1 MSLLQ
6 DPFYVVKEEVQQS
19 VNGITTL
26 YDRWQ
31 ELLKTTNTA
40 TNDEFIWTANQL
52 RTGIKSIEWDL
63 QDLEETIGIVENNRQ
78 KFRLEQ
84 SEVDSRKKFI
94 SETQYI
100 IKKMKEEL
108 NNTQSKGKMDNDTRD
123 ALMRGNK
130 SSGREDSRDRDKFS
144 ALDDAIKSDND
155 SFIRNQSQV
164 QDQIIR
170 QQDTD
175 LDDLSNVVGVLG
187 QMGNS
192 IQAEL
197 EQHGRILDDLDSG
210 VDNTSG
216 RLNSV
221 MRRVDKLLA
230 STNDRVQWCLIIVLG
245 LILLSL
251 IIIVFFV

>member
-31 ELLKTTNTA
+31 ELLKSTNTA
-40 TNDEFIWTANQL
+40 QNDEFKWTTNQL

-63 QDLEETIGIVENNRQ
+63 QDLEETIGIVESNRQ

-108 NNTQSKGKMDNDTRD
+108 NNAQTKGKMEHDQRD
-123 ALMRGNK
+123 ALGMKSKGRG
-130 SSGREDSRDRDKFS
+130 DVPDRFAAVD
-144 ALDDAIKSDND
+144 AAIKEDND
-155 SFIRNQSQV
+155 NFIRNQAQV
-164 QDQIIR
+164 QEEIIR
-170 QQDTD
+170 KQDGE
-175 LDDLSNVVGVLG
+175 LDELGHVVGVLG
-187 QMGNS
+187 EMSTS
-192 IQAEL
+192 IHTEL
-197 EQHGRILDDLDSG
+197 EQQSRILDDLETG
-210 VDNTSG
+210 VDKTSG
-216 RLNSV
+216 RLSSV
-221 MRRVDKLLA
+221 IKRVNKLLE
-230 STNDRVQWCLIIVLG
+230 STSDRVQWCLIIVLT
-245 LILLSL
+245 LILVGLV
-251 IIIVFFV
+251 IIVFYV

>member
-40 TNDEFIWTANQL
+40 TNDEFKWTTNQL

-108 NNTQSKGKMDNDTRD
+108 NATQTKGKMDNDNRD
-123 ALMRGNK
+123 TLMNK
-130 SSGREDSRDRDKFS
+130 PGKGSSRDPSNDRFA
-144 ALDDAIKSDND
+144 ALDDAIKNDND
-155 SFIRNQSQV
+155 SFIRNQGQL

-187 QMGNS
+187 QMGTS
-192 IQAEL
+192 IHSEL
-197 EQHGRILDDLDSG
+197 EQHSRILDDLDAG

-216 RLNSV
+216 RLNAV
-221 MRRVDKLLA
+221 MRRVNKLLE
-230 STNDRVQWCLIIVLG
+230 STSDRVQWCLIIVLTLVLVG
-245 LILLSL
+245 LV
-251 IIIVFFV
+251 IIVFYV

>member
-6 DPFYVVKEEVQQS
+6 DPFYVVKEDVQQS

-40 TNDEFIWTANQL
+40 TNDEFKWTTNQL

-84 SEVDSRKKFI
+84 AEVDSRKKFI

-108 NNTQSKGKMDNDTRD
+108 NTTQTKGKIDNDNRD
-123 ALMRGNK
+123 TLMNK
-130 SSGREDSRDRDKFS
+130 PNKTSSRDVPDRFS
-144 ALDDAIKSDND
+144 ALDDAIKNDND
-155 SFIRNQSQV
+155 AFIRNQAQA
-164 QDQIIR
+164 QDQMIR
-170 QQDTD
+170 QQDND
-175 LDDLSNVVGVLG
+175 LEDLSQVVGVLG
-187 QMGNS
+187 EMGTS
-192 IQAEL
+192 IHTEL
-197 EQHGRILDDLDSG
+197 EQQTRILDDLDAG

-216 RLNSV
+216 RLNAV
-221 MRRVDKLLA
+221 VRRVNKLLE
-230 STNDRVQWCLIIVLG
+230 STSDRVQWCLIIVLT
-245 LILLSL
+245 LILIGLV
-251 IIIVFFV
+251 IIVFYV

>member
-40 TNDEFIWTANQL
+40 TNDEFKWTTNQL

-84 SEVDSRKKFI
+84 AEVDSRKKFI

-108 NNTQSKGKMDNDTRD
+108 NTTQTKGKLDNDNRD
-123 ALMRGNK
+123 ALMNK
-130 SSGREDSRDRDKFS
+130 SNGKASNRGDDRFA
-144 ALDDAIKSDND
+144 ALDDAIKSDNEA
-155 SFIRNQSQV
+155 FIRNQGQV
-164 QDQIIR
+164 QEQIMR

-175 LDDLSNVVGVLG
+175 LDDLSQVVGVLG
-187 QMGNS
+187 QMGTS
-192 IQAEL
+192 IHSEL
-197 EQHGRILDDLDSG
+197 EQHNRILDDLDAG

-221 MRRVDKLLA
+221 MRRVNKLLE
-230 STNDRVQWCLIIVLG
+230 STSDRVQWCLIIVLT
-245 LILLSL
+245 LILIGLV
-251 IIIVFFV
+251 IIVFYV

>member
-40 TNDEFIWTANQL
+40 TNDEFKWTTNQL

-63 QDLEETIGIVENNRQ
+63 QDLEETIGIVESNRQ

-84 SEVDSRKKFI
+84 AEVDSRKKFI

-108 NNTQSKGKMDNDTRD
+108 NNTQTKGKMENDQKSELMRNNKGSTRD
-123 ALMRGNK
+123 VPDRF
-130 SSGREDSRDRDKFS
+130 SG
-144 ALDDAIKSDND
+144 LDEAIKSDND
-155 SFIRNQSQV
+155 AYIRNQAQV

-187 QMGNS
+187 QIGTS
-192 IQAEL
+192 IHSEL
-197 EQHGRILDDLDSG
+197 EQQSRILDDLEAG

-221 MRRVDKLLA
+221 MRRVNKLLE
-230 STNDRVQWCLIIVLG
+230 STSDRVQWCLIIVLT
-245 LILLSL
+245 LILIGLV
-251 IIIVFFV
+251 IVVFYV

>member
-40 TNDEFIWTANQL
+40 TNDEFKWTTNQL

-63 QDLEETIGIVENNRQ
+63 QDLEETIGIVESNRQ

-84 SEVDSRKKFI
+84 AEVDSRKKFI

-108 NNTQSKGKMDNDTRD
+108 NNTQTKGKMENDQRSE
-123 ALMRGNK
+123 LMKNK
-130 SSGREDSRDRDKFS
+130 GSSRDVPDRFA
-144 ALDDAIKSDND
+144 ALDDAIKNDND
-155 SFIRNQSQV
+155 AFIRNQAQV

-187 QMGNS
+187 QMGTS
-192 IQAEL
+192 IHSEL
-197 EQHGRILDDLDSG
+197 EQQSRILDDLEAG

-216 RLNSV
+216 RLNAV
-221 MRRVDKLLA
+221 MRRVNKLLE
-230 STNDRVQWCLIIVLG
+230 STSDRVQWCVIVVLVLVLIGLVIV
-245 LILLSL
+245 
-251 IIIVFFV
+251 VFYV

>member
-19 VNGITTL
+19 VTGITTL

-40 TNDEFIWTANQL
+40 QNDEFKWTTNQL

-63 QDLEETIGIVENNRQ
+63 QDLEETIGIVESNRQ
-78 KFRLEQ
+78 KFKLEQ

-108 NNTQSKGKMDNDTRD
+108 NNTQTKGKMDNDQRD
-123 ALMRGNK
+123 ALMK
-130 SSGREDSRDRDKFS
+130 SKTGRKDGDQFS
-144 ALDDAIKSDND
+144 KLNEAVRTDND
-155 SFIRNQSQV
+155 AFIKGQAQV

-170 QQDTD
+170 QQDTELD
-175 LDDLSNVVGVLG
+175 ELGNVVSVLGEMGNTIKDELEMQSRMLDDL
-187 QMGNS
+187 
-192 IQAEL
+192 E
-197 EQHGRILDDLDSG
+197 SG
-210 VDNTSG
+210 VDQTSG
-216 RLNSV
+216 RLATV
-221 MRRVDKLLA
+221 MRRVNKLLDTA
-230 STNDRVQWCLIIVLG
+230 GDKVQWCLVVVLTLILIGLVIIV
-245 LILLSL
+245 
-251 IIIVFFV
+251 VYV

>member
-31 ELLKTTNTA
+31 ELLKSTNTA
-40 TNDEFIWTANQL
+40 NDEFKWTTNQL

-84 SEVDSRKKFI
+84 AEVDSRKKFI

-108 NNTQSKGKMDNDTRD
+108 NSAQTKGKMDNDQRD
-123 ALMRGNK
+123 SLMKSNK
-130 SSGREDSRDRDKFS
+130 GGHRDPSDRF
-144 ALDDAIKSDND
+144 AGLDDAIRSDND
-155 SFIRNQSQV
+155 AFLNNQSQM
-164 QDQIIR
+164 QDQIMRR
-170 QQDTD
+170 QD
-175 LDDLSNVVGVLG
+175 
-187 QMGNS
+187 
-192 IQAEL
+192 
-197 EQHGRILDDLDSG
+197 DDLDAIGAVVTTLGEMGQSIHTELDLQNRMLGDLEAG
-210 VDNTSG
+210 VDSTSG
-216 RLNSV
+216 RLTAV
-221 MRRVDKLLA
+221 MRRVNKLLE
-230 STNDRVQWCLIIVLG
+230 STSDRVQMCIVIVLV
-245 LILLSL
+245 LILVGL
-251 IIIVFFV
+251 IIIVFYV

>member
-6 DPFYVVKEEVQQS
+6 DPFYVVKEEVQSS

-40 TNDEFIWTANQL
+40 TNDEFKWTTNQL

-108 NNTQSKGKMDNDTRD
+108 NATQTKGKMDNDNRD
-123 ALMRGNK
+123 TLMNK
-130 SSGREDSRDRDKFS
+130 SSKGPRGDMSNDRFA
-144 ALDDAIKSDND
+144 ALDDAIRNDND
-155 SFIRNQSQV
+155 SFIRNQGQV
-164 QDQIIR
+164 QDQMIR

-187 QMGNS
+187 QMGNAIHS
-192 IQAEL
+192 EL
-197 EQHGRILDDLDSG
+197 DQHHKILEDLDAG

-216 RLNSV
+216 RLNAV
-221 MRRVDKLLA
+221 MRRVNKLLE
-230 STNDRVQWCLIIVLG
+230 STSDRVQWCLIIVLTLVLVG
-245 LILLSL
+245 LV
-251 IIIVFFV
+251 IIVFYV

>member
-40 TNDEFIWTANQL
+40 TNDEFKWTTNQL

-63 QDLEETIGIVENNRQ
+63 QDLEETIGIVESNRQ

-84 SEVDSRKKFI
+84 AEVDSRKKFI
-94 SETQYI
+94 GETQYI

-108 NNTQSKGKMDNDTRD
+108 NNTQTKGKMENDQRSE
-123 ALMRGNK
+123 LMKNK
-130 SSGREDSRDRDKFS
+130 SNRDVPDRFA
-144 ALDDAIKSDND
+144 ALDDAIKNDND
-155 SFIRNQSQV
+155 AYIRNQAQV

-175 LDDLSNVVGVLG
+175 LDDLGQVVNVLG
-187 QMGNS
+187 QMGNQIHS
-192 IQAEL
+192 EL
-197 EQHGRILDDLDSG
+197 DQQGRILDDLEAG
-210 VDNTSG
+210 VDSTSG
-216 RLNSV
+216 RLNAV
-221 MRRVDKLLA
+221 MRRVNKLLE
-230 STNDRVQWCLIIVLG
+230 STSDRVQWCVVIVLVLVLVG
-245 LILLSL
+245 LVIA
-251 IIIVFFV
+251 VFYV